1 MPLDRRASAS
11 ICAFAAMSE
20 SPKNT
25 PLGDD
30 LPMKWK
36 LLGILIFIVQFYK
49 VAGLVVEAAPVGEN
63 TVNTINTINTIR
75 ARRRLLY
82 ARPDALSTL
91 TR

>member
-11 ICAFAAMSE
+11 ISALAAISE
-20 SPKNT
+20 SPKNP

-36 LLGILIFIVQFYK
+36 LLGILIFMRQFYK
-49 VAGLVVEAAPVGEN
+49 VARLVVEAAPVGEN
-63 TVNTINTINTIR
+63 VVNAIR
-75 ARRRLLY
+75 AGWHLFY
-82 ARPDALSTL
+82 TCPDALRTL

>member
-1 MPLDRRASAS
+1 
-11 ICAFAAMSE
+11 
-20 SPKNT
+20 
-25 PLGDD
+25 
-30 LPMKWK
+30 
-36 LLGILIFIVQFYK
+36 VQFYK